1 MGRGGRLLLALA
13 WLATAGVATAEP
25 RIVALTPLRLDD
37 WLACRLRSVEL
48 PGRKVLSSMESGL
61 VSAVVVQVDVIDAR
75 NRRVGGRRVT
85 LQLAFDL
92 WDEVYTLDGDAGRHR
107 LTSLDTLLA
116 WLETPPA
123 LSVAPLADLRDAL
136 PPLTLRA
143 ALELHPVA
151 GPDRERIEDVIAG
164 AGPGAVDR
172 REATLSFGRLIR
184 YFSREDAQD
193 PEGSVR
199 SAAFQ
204 LGGLDHAQH

>member
-1 MGRGGRLLLALA
+1 MGRGSRTLLACLLFA
-13 WLATAGVATAEP
+13 AGAAVAEP
-25 RIVALTPLRLDD
+25 RIVSLAPVRQDD
-37 WLACRLRSVEL
+37 WLACRVRTVEL
-48 PGRKVLSSMESGL
+48 PGEKVLSSMESGL

-75 NRRVGGRRVT
+75 NRRVAGRRIT
-85 LQLAFDL
+85 LQLSFDL
-92 WDEVYTLDGDAGRHR
+92 WDEVYTLDDGAGLHR
-107 LTSLDTLLA
+107 LAGLDTLLA
-116 WLETPPA
+116 RLTTPPP
-123 LSVAPLADLRDAL
+123 LRIAPLADLRDAL
-136 PPLTLRA
+136 PPLALRA

-172 REATLSFGRLIR
+172 HEATLSFGRLIR

-199 SAAFQ
+199 SPAFQ